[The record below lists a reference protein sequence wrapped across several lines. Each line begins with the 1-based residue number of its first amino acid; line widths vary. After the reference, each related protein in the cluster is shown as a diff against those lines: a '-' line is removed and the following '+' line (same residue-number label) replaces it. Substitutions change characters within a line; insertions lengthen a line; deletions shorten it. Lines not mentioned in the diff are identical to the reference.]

1 MSAPTC
7 LCHPL
12 SPSCSNAT
20 TAGMGAAPLETLM
33 GHHGSHQHLLG
44 MSPAP
49 SWLHR
54 YYQTHPASCSNSSCY
69 WEGSVCPV
77 LASPVTSVCH
87 QHSQGASGPQE
98 QPSPGTSWHI
108 QWVPGFPSPSSFLQL
123 NNIIETLEEE
133 AFWCGTLFSLCMLFL
148 HRENDTIIAFN

>member
-7 LCHPL
+7 LCPPL

-20 TAGMGAAPLETLM
+20 TAGMGAAPLEPLM

-54 YYQTHPASCSNSSCY
+54 YHHKHPASCSSSSSCY
-69 WEGSVCPV
+69 LEGSVIICHICV
-77 LASPVTSVCH
+77 SPALSRCLR
-87 QHSQGASGPQE
+87 PPE
-98 QPSPGTSWHI
+98 QPSPGTPWHI

-123 NNIIETLEEE
+123 NKAIEALEVE
-133 AFWCGTLFSLCMLFL
+133 AFWCGTLFSLCVLFL
-148 HRENDTIIAFN
+148 QRENGTIIAFN